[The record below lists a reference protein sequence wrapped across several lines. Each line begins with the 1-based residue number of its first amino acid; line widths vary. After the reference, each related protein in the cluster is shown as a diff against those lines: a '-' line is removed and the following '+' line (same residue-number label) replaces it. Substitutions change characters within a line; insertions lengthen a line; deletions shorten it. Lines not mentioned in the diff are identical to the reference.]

1 MCPTTDSRS
10 GETPVEL
17 QAIGRG
23 AITIMTVP
31 ERNWK
36 QRRRSLGEELRNNRL
51 PPKLGKAQV
60 IFLLTIYRR
69 LSMLTFV
76 CIGR

>member
-1 MCPTTDSRS
+1 M
-10 GETPVEL
+10 EL

-36 QRRRSLGEELRNNRL
+36 QRRSSFIDFLIGGCKPASPRSRTGGGDGIGEIATWEIQPAVEPEGATPALLG
-51 PPKLGKAQV
+51 
-60 IFLLTIYRR
+60 
-69 LSMLTFV
+69 
-76 CIGR
+76 